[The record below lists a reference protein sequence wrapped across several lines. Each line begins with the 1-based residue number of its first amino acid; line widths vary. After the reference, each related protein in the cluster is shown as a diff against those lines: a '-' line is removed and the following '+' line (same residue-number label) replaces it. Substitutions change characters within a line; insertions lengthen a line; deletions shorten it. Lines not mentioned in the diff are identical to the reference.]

1 MGKLTSCMGKFT
13 DTLGNLPYNN
23 GKFNHK
29 ITVKQQN
36 TNCRIAPKCQLILK
50 NFIDNCTCYH
60 W

>member
-1 MGKLTSCMGKFT
+1 MGKFT
-13 DTLGNLPYNN
+13 DTLGNLPYNS

-50 NFIDNCTCYH
+50 NFVDNCTCYH